1 MNRIETV
8 EQLLQYVDQG
18 ISNYFVVKD
27 NNKSLK
33 SIDFSKT
40 DKSQICLVHR
50 QEDYEEFIDVTDWE
64 ESTLFSYITEG
75 TLYKY

>member
-1 MNRIETV
+1 MIQIETV

-18 ISNYFVVKD
+18 ESDYYVIKD
-27 NNKSLK
+27 SNKSLK

-75 TLYKY
+75 TLFKY

>member
-40 DKSQICLVHR
+40 DKSQICLVHKE
-50 QEDYEEFIDVTDWE
+50 EDYEEFIDVTDWE

>member
-27 NNKSLK
+27 TNKSFK

-40 DKSQICLVHR
+40 DKSQICLVHKE
-50 QEDYEEFIDVTDWE
+50 EDYEEFIDVTDWE